1 MENEHTEQF
10 DLIKK
15 ISVIVIKR
23 KKLFLTILFII
34 VAILSIMIFFNYY
47 QNIQNIK
54 VSEKYVK
61 AGIHLSSK
69 DKEKAKSIYKEI
81 VLSKNKFYSI
91 LALNNI
97 IENDLE
103 EDSSEILKFFKIV
116 ENIKADKEKRNLIKL
131 KKALY
136 LMKISKDSEGRVLL
150 KEIIKDNSIWKNT
163 AIQISAQ

>member
-1 MENEHTEQF
+1 MEDEIINKSNLTEKTINIF
-10 DLIKK
+10 KEKKK
-15 ISVIVIKR
+15 I
-23 KKLFLTILFII
+23 LFLILFII
-34 VAILSIMIFFNYY
+34 ITILSLIIYFNYY
-47 QNIQNIK
+47 QSNKNEKI
-54 VSEKYVK
+54 SEKYIK
-61 AGIHLSSK
+61 AGIYLASK
-69 DKEKAKSIYKEI
+69 DKEKSKLLYRE
-81 VLSKNKFYSI
+81 VVFSKNKFYSI

-136 LMKISKDSEGRVLL
+136 LMKISKDTEGRVLL

>member
-1 MENEHTEQF
+1 MEDEIIDKSNLTEKIINIF
-10 DLIKK
+10 KENKK
-15 ISVIVIKR
+15 I
-23 KKLFLTILFII
+23 LFLILFII
-34 VAILSIMIFFNYY
+34 ISILLLIIFFNYY
-47 QNIQNIK
+47 QGSKNEKI
-54 VSEKYVK
+54 SEKYIK
-61 AGIHLSSK
+61 AGIYLASK
-69 DKEKAKSIYKEI
+69 DKERSKLLYKEVI
-81 VLSKNKFYSI
+81 FSKNKFYSI

-163 AIQISAQ
+163 AIQISTQ